1 MLVKRRNISTICKC
15 FFYHSNNFERHN
27 QDEFAKIHIYKHQKT
42 YKYAAVVTQQLSFR
56 NVDGSNN
63 LVVAFS
69 VTHVLKKYK
78 FEFIN
83 NSMNAEVIKR
93 LGTQSASIRSLQ
105 FISLNKISSEKALV
119 SERKIRLSEIYKPL
133 CSLVL

>member
-1 MLVKRRNISTICKC
+1 M
-15 FFYHSNNFERHN
+15 
-27 QDEFAKIHIYKHQKT
+27 
-42 YKYAAVVTQQLSFR
+42 TQQVSFR

-69 VTHVLKKYK
+69 VTHVLTKYK

-93 LGTQSASIRSLQ
+93 LGTQSTSIRRSLQ